1 MIVHADYSTPLL
13 FLSLHHHELVSRIDK
28 GFSLNIKIIDSHR
41 LSDIMQEKLSIA
53 AIIAVVMAV
62 FMMGL
67 VMSLT
72 GQAAN
77 AVCT

>member
-1 MIVHADYSTPLL
+1 
-13 FLSLHHHELVSRIDK
+13 
-28 GFSLNIKIIDSHR
+28 
-41 LSDIMQEKLSIA
+41 MQEKLSIA

-72 GQAAN
+72 GQGAN
-77 AVCT
+77 TVCT